1 MFADVTWTEHR
12 GIGRHPDAA
21 LDDDV
26 APRLGHADLTLTVE
40 RGDVMRSRQDRDS
53 VTEEDVLL
61 QMISP
66 DDRLKRASLMTAV

>member
-1 MFADVTWTEHR
+1 MFTDVTWTEHR

-40 RGDVMRSRQDRDS
+40 RGDVMRSRQ
-53 VTEEDVLL
+53 E
-61 QMISP
+61 P
-66 DDRLKRASLMTAV
+66 RLP